1 MSWPFLKKSNHKS
14 GGKMNDTP
22 KEQTFTTKMIGNKAE
37 SIVAEYLQY
46 LGYDIIDRNFSC
58 KAGELDIIASQN
70 GEIVFVEVRSRHSE
84 ESINPLFTITEKKQN
99 SIKKAAQI
107 YMMKNALTQPFRFDF
122 AIVTMN
128 PSPTVELIENALFD
142 LPIK

>member
-1 MSWPFLKKSNHKS
+1 
-14 GGKMNDTP
+14 MNDTP
-22 KEQTFTTKMIGNKAE
+22 NKQNSTTKAIGNKAE

-70 GEIVFVEVRSRHSE
+70 GEIVFVEVRSRHSD
-84 ESINPLFTITEKKQN
+84 ESINPLFTITEKKHN

-107 YMMKNALTQPFRFDF
+107 YIMKNSLIQPFRFDF